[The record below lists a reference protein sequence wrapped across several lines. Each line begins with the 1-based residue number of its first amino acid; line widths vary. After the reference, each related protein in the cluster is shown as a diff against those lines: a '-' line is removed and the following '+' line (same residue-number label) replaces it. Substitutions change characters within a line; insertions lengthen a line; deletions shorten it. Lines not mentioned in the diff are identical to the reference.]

1 MEPLVS
7 TIIPCFNREAFVGE
21 AIESALAQ
29 DWPHKEVIVV
39 DDGSTD
45 GSAGVCR
52 KFGSLI
58 VFVQQENRGV
68 SAARNLGLQLAQGDM
83 FAFLDSDDLW
93 LPGKISAQME
103 QMLRDEAIAVSAT
116 HLRFDPPVHIRSRYA
131 TTDTPWQELFRRD
144 ILWATPTIVTRKCLI
159 QRIGQF
165 REDLS
170 HYEDRHFWLR
180 LLLHGKYGCVDKELT
195 VVRRVEGPNLSS
207 QSSGH
212 SDWIYSSLDLLEL
225 AKEHVA
231 EEVSRNCLSYIY
243 GQLPEMVYDSFWHG
257 QTAKAIDL
265 AFLQFLHGPQRVS
278 GLKYLIASLIPG
290 LSQFVRRN
298 SYAGS

>member
-1 MEPLVS
+1 MDPLVS

-29 DWPHKEVIVV
+29 DWPRKEVIVV

-45 GSAGVCR
+45 GSAEVCR
-52 KFGSLI
+52 KFGASI

-68 SAARNLGLQLAQGDM
+68 SAARNLGLELAQGEM
-83 FAFLDSDDLW
+83 IAFLDSDDLW

-103 QMLRDEAIAVSAT
+103 QLLSSEAIAVSVT
-116 HLRFDPPVHIRSRYA
+116 HIRFDPPVHIRSRYA
-131 TTDTPWQELFRRD
+131 VTDAPWQELFRRD
-144 ILWATPTIVTRKCLI
+144 ILWATPTVVTRKCLI
-159 QRIGQF
+159 QKVGQF
-165 REDLS
+165 RENLS

-180 LLLHGKYGCVDKELT
+180 LLLHGKLGCVDKELT

-207 QSSGH
+207 QSTGH
-212 SDWIYSSLDLLEL
+212 SDWIHSSLELLGL
-225 AKEHVA
+225 AKKHLA
-231 EEVSRNCLSYIY
+231 EEVFRNCLSYVY
-243 GQLPEMVYDSFWHG
+243 EQLPEMACGSFWHG
-257 QTAKAIDL
+257 QTSQAIDL

-290 LSQFVRRN
+290 LSRFVARKN
-298 SYAGS
+298 HVGS